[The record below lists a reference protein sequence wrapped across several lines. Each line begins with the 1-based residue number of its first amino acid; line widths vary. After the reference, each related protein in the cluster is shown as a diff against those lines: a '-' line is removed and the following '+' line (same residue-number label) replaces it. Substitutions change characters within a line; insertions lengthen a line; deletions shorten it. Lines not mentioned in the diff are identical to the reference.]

1 MKCPRCLYENEAGAK
16 FCEECAA
23 PLARAC
29 AKCGRPLS
37 PTAKFCPECAHPTG
51 ISAAPPPAQRFDSPE
66 SYTPKHLAE
75 KILTSRSA
83 LEGERKQITVLF
95 ADLKGSMELLASR
108 DPEEART
115 LLDPVLERMM
125 EAVHRYEGTVNQVM
139 GDGIMALFGA
149 PVAHEDHAVRA
160 CYAALDLQRAM
171 RRLTDDLR
179 RSHGVT
185 VQIRVGLNSGE
196 VVVRAISSA
205 LHMDYTAVG
214 QTTHLAARMEQLASP
229 GTTLLTADTLRLA
242 EGYIEVKPLGPMPV
256 KGLATPVEA
265 YELTGAGPRRSRLS
279 AAAARGLT
287 RFVGRDGELEQLREA
302 LGRSAS
308 GHGQVIAIVGEPGV
322 GKSRLVWEVTHS
334 QRTHGWLILHAGSV
348 SHGKGTPYLPVVDLL
363 KGYFQ
368 IGDRDEP
375 RAIREKVMGKLLA
388 LDRTLEATLPA
399 FLALLDVPVED
410 RRWEVLDPP
419 QRRLRTLDA
428 VRRLLLRESQVQP
441 LLVVFE
447 DLHWID
453 AETQSALERLVESLP
468 AARIL
473 LLVNYRPE
481 YRHDWGGKSYYRQL
495 RLDPLAPARAIEL
508 LETLL
513 GSEQSLARLKQ
524 LLITRTEGNPF
535 FLEESVRSLVDDGV
549 LAGERGAYRLAATI
563 GHAQIPATVQA
574 LLTARIDRLPPH
586 EKELLQTASV
596 VGTDVPVAVLAAISG
611 ASAEALSDGLARLQ
625 ATEFLYEARVF
636 PDAGYAFKHALTHEV
651 AYGSLL
657 QGRRRAL
664 HTRAV
669 EAIERLYPERLAE
682 HVERL
687 AHHALRGETWERAA
701 TYLRQAGEK
710 ATERSAYQ
718 QAAVCFE
725 QALAALGHVPES
737 RDQLEQAIDL
747 HLDAFGALVVAGALA
762 KVADHLN
769 EAEALT
775 ARLGDERR
783 LGSVLVALGNYA
795 WVSGDSDRAL
805 EVCRH
810 ALAIATRLGDV
821 PLAMRANTFLG
832 LRHQTTGEYREG
844 VEFLR
849 RAAEALQLHERFGG
863 VFGGAGLLAVAARE
877 RLAWCLAEL
886 GEFEEAMAHGEE
898 AVRIAREFDH
908 PHSLAYAHRSLG
920 LISLRRGDASS
931 AILPLERAVE
941 VCRVAQVQLPFDI
954 AAGHLGYAYAL
965 VGRLPEGVSLLE
977 EALAEPAA
985 TGTTNH
991 PLLLAYLGEAHL
1003 LAGRREDSLEVGRR
1017 ALDLA
1022 HRQKERGNEAW
1033 VLGLLGKI
1041 AAHTNRPDLESA
1053 QEYYRGALAR
1063 ASELGMRPL
1072 VAHCHLG
1079 LGKLAYRTGDQAKAA
1094 EHLANAKAMYRE
1106 MGMSFWLEKAEA
1118 THGAGR

>member
-1 MKCPRCLYENEAGAK
+1 MKCPRCEAENDAGARFCEDCGAQLETVCPSCSAPVTPGKK
-16 FCEECAA
+16 FCRSCGAA
-23 PLARAC
+23 L
-29 AKCGRPLS
+29 
-37 PTAKFCPECAHPTG
+37 TTEPTG
-51 ISAAPPPAQRFDSPE
+51 RFASPE
-66 SYTPKHLAE
+66 SYTPRHLAE
-75 KILTSRSA
+75 RIFNSKSA
-83 LEGERKQITVLF
+83 LEGERKQVTVLF
-95 ADLKGSMELLASR
+95 ADLKGSMELLADR
-108 DPEEART
+108 DPEEARK
-115 LLDPVLERMM
+115 LLDPVIEHMM

-149 PVAHEDHAVRA
+149 PLAHEDHAVRA
-160 CYAALDLQRAM
+160 CYAALRMLESVKRYAEAVF
-171 RRLTDDLR
+171 RR
-179 RSHGVT
+179 HGVQ
-185 VQIRVGLNSGE
+185 VEIRVGLNSGE
-196 VVVRAISSA
+196 VVVRAIGSD

-214 QTTHLAARMEQLASP
+214 QTTNLAARMEQMARP
-229 GTTLLTADTLRLA
+229 GTILLAPDTLALA
-242 EGYIEVKPLGPMPV
+242 EGFIAVKPLGPVPV
-256 KGLATPVEA
+256 KGLDTPVDI
-265 YELTGAGPRRSRLS
+265 YELTGAGSLRSRLH

-287 RFVGRDGELEQLREA
+287 RFVGRDAEIEQLREV
-302 LGRSAS
+302 LGRAAE
-308 GHGQVIAIVGEPGV
+308 GDGQLVAVVGQPGV
-322 GKSRLVWEVTHS
+322 GKSRLVWEVIHS
-334 QRTHGWLILHAGSV
+334 QRTLGWLILQAGSV

-363 KGYFQ
+363 KGYFH
-368 IGDRDEP
+368 IGDREES
-375 RAIREKVMGKLLA
+375 RAIREKVTGKLLA
-388 LDRTLEATLPA
+388 LDRALEPTLPA

-410 RRWEVLDPP
+410 RRWEALDPP

-473 LLVNYRPE
+473 VLVNYRPE

-495 RLDPLAPARAIEL
+495 RLDPLAPARASEL

-513 GSEQSLARLKQ
+513 GADQRLTPLKQ

-549 LAGERGAYRLAATI
+549 LAGERGAYRLAAAV
-563 GHAQIPATVQA
+563 GHAQMPATVQA

-596 VGTDVPVAVLAAISG
+596 VGTDVPVAVLAAVSG
-611 ASAEALSDGLARLQ
+611 ASAEALADGLARLQ
-625 ATEFLYEARVF
+625 ATEFLYEARLF

-664 HTRAV
+664 HARAV

-687 AHHALRGETWERAA
+687 AHHAVRGETWERAA

-725 QALAALGHVPES
+725 QALAALGHIPAS
-737 RDQLEQAIDL
+737 RERLEQAIDL
-747 HLDAFGALVVAGALA
+747 HLDAFGALVVTGALA
-762 KVADHLN
+762 KVPDHLH

-783 LGSVLVALGNYA
+783 LGWVLVALGNHA

-805 EVCRH
+805 EVCQH

-821 PLAMRANTFLG
+821 PLRMRASTFLG
-832 LRHQTTGEYREG
+832 LRQQTAGEYREG

-863 VFGGAGLLAVAARE
+863 VFGGAGLLSVSARE

-886 GEFEEAMAHGEE
+886 GEFEEAMACGEE

-931 AILPLERAVE
+931 AILPLERAVQ
-941 VCRVAQVQLPFDI
+941 VCRVAQVRLPFDV

-965 VGRLPEGVSLLE
+965 VGRLPEGVNLME
-977 EALAEPAA
+977 EALADPAA

-1003 LAGRREDSLEVGRR
+1003 LAGRREDALEVARR
-1017 ALDLA
+1017 ALELA

-1033 VLGLLGKI
+1033 VLRLVGEI
-1041 AAHTNRPDLESA
+1041 TAQADPPDQESA
-1053 QEYYRGALAR
+1053 QAHYRQALAR
-1063 ASELGMRPL
+1063 ADELGMRPL

-1079 LGKLAYRTGDQAKAA
+1079 LGKLNRRTDNREQAQ
-1094 EHLANAKAMYRE
+1094 EHLATATMLYRE
-1106 MGMSFWLEKAEA
+1106 MDMRFWLEQAE
-1118 THGAGR
+1118 TEMQEIK

>member
-1 MKCPRCLYENEAGAK
+1 MKCPRCEAENDAGARFCEDCGAQLETVCPSCSAPVTPGKK
-16 FCEECAA
+16 FCRSCGAA
-23 PLARAC
+23 L
-29 AKCGRPLS
+29 
-37 PTAKFCPECAHPTG
+37 TTEPTG
-51 ISAAPPPAQRFDSPE
+51 RFASAE
-66 SYTPKHLAE
+66 SYTPRHLAE
-75 KILTSRSA
+75 RIFNSKSA
-83 LEGERKQITVLF
+83 LEGERKQVTVLF
-95 ADLKGSMELLASR
+95 ADLKGSMELLADR
-108 DPEEART
+108 DPEEARK
-115 LLDPVLERMM
+115 LLDPVIEHMM

-149 PVAHEDHAVRA
+149 PLAHEDHAVRA
-160 CYAALDLQRAM
+160 CYAALRMLESVKRYAEAVF
-171 RRLTDDLR
+171 RR
-179 RSHGVT
+179 HGVQ
-185 VQIRVGLNSGE
+185 VEIRVGLNSGE
-196 VVVRAISSA
+196 VVVRAIGSD

-214 QTTHLAARMEQLASP
+214 QTTNLAARMEQMARP
-229 GTTLLTADTLRLA
+229 GTILLAPDTLALA
-242 EGYIEVKPLGPMPV
+242 EGFIAVKPLGPVPV
-256 KGLATPVEA
+256 KGLDTPVDI
-265 YELTGAGPRRSRLS
+265 YELTGAGSLRSRLH

-287 RFVGRDGELEQLREA
+287 RFVGRDAEIEQLREV
-302 LGRSAS
+302 LGRAAE
-308 GHGQVIAIVGEPGV
+308 GDGQLVAVVGQPGV
-322 GKSRLVWEVTHS
+322 GKSRLVWEVIHS
-334 QRTHGWLILHAGSV
+334 QRTLGWMILQAGSV

-363 KGYFQ
+363 KGYFH
-368 IGDRDEP
+368 IGDREES
-375 RAIREKVMGKLLA
+375 RAIREKVTGKLLA
-388 LDRTLEATLPA
+388 LDRALEPTLPA

-410 RRWEVLDPP
+410 RRWEALDPP

-473 LLVNYRPE
+473 VLVNYRPE

-495 RLDPLAPARAIEL
+495 RLDPLAPARASEL

-513 GSEQSLARLKQ
+513 GADQRLTPLKQ

-549 LAGERGAYRLAATI
+549 LAGERGAYRLAAAV
-563 GHAQIPATVQA
+563 GHAQMPATVQA

-596 VGTDVPVAVLAAISG
+596 VGTDVPVAVLAAVSG
-611 ASAEALSDGLARLQ
+611 ASAEALADGLARLQ
-625 ATEFLYEARVF
+625 ATEFLYEARLF

-664 HTRAV
+664 HARAV

-687 AHHALRGETWERAA
+687 AHHAVRGETWERAA

-725 QALAALGHVPES
+725 QALAALGHIPAS
-737 RDQLEQAIDL
+737 RERLEQAIDL
-747 HLDAFGALVVAGALA
+747 HLDAFGALVVTGALA
-762 KVADHLN
+762 KVPDHLH

-783 LGSVLVALGNYA
+783 LGWVLVALGNHA

-805 EVCRH
+805 EVCQH

-821 PLAMRANTFLG
+821 PLRMRASTFLG
-832 LRHQTTGEYREG
+832 LRQQTAGEYREG

-863 VFGGAGLLAVAARE
+863 VFGGAGLLSVSARE

-886 GEFEEAMAHGEE
+886 GEFEEAMACGEE

-931 AILPLERAVE
+931 AILPLERAVQ
-941 VCRVAQVQLPFDI
+941 VCRVAQVRLPFDV

-965 VGRLPEGVSLLE
+965 VGRLPEGVNLME
-977 EALAEPAA
+977 EALADPAA

-1003 LAGRREDSLEVGRR
+1003 LAGRREDALEVARR
-1017 ALDLA
+1017 ALELA

-1033 VLGLLGKI
+1033 VLRLVGEI
-1041 AAHTNRPDLESA
+1041 TAQADPPDQESA
-1053 QEYYRGALAR
+1053 QAHYRQALAR
-1063 ASELGMRPL
+1063 ADELGMRPL

-1079 LGKLAYRTGDQAKAA
+1079 LGKLNRRTDNREQAQ
-1094 EHLANAKAMYRE
+1094 EHLATATMLYRE
-1106 MGMSFWLEKAEA
+1106 MDMRFWLEQAE
-1118 THGAGR
+1118 TEMQEIK

>member
-1 MKCPRCLYENEAGAK
+1 MKCPRCEAENDAGARFCEDCGAQLETVCPSCSAPVTPGKK
-16 FCEECAA
+16 FCRSCGAA
-23 PLARAC
+23 L
-29 AKCGRPLS
+29 
-37 PTAKFCPECAHPTG
+37 TTEPTG
-51 ISAAPPPAQRFDSPE
+51 RFASPE
-66 SYTPKHLAE
+66 SYTPRHLAE
-75 KILTSRSA
+75 RIFNSKSA
-83 LEGERKQITVLF
+83 LEGERKQVTVLF
-95 ADLKGSMELLASR
+95 ADLKGSMELLADR
-108 DPEEART
+108 DPEEARK
-115 LLDPVLERMM
+115 LLDPVIEHMM

-149 PVAHEDHAVRA
+149 PLAHEDHAVRA
-160 CYAALDLQRAM
+160 CYAALRMLESVKRYAEAVF
-171 RRLTDDLR
+171 RR
-179 RSHGVT
+179 HGVQ
-185 VQIRVGLNSGE
+185 VEIRVGLNSGE
-196 VVVRAISSA
+196 VVVRAIGSD

-214 QTTHLAARMEQLASP
+214 QTTNLAARMEQMARP
-229 GTTLLTADTLRLA
+229 GTILLAPDTLALA
-242 EGYIEVKPLGPMPV
+242 EGFIAVKPLGPVPV
-256 KGLATPVEA
+256 KGLDTPVDI
-265 YELTGAGPRRSRLS
+265 YELTGAGSLRSRLH

-287 RFVGRDGELEQLREA
+287 RFVGRDAEIEQLREV
-302 LGRSAS
+302 LGRAAE
-308 GHGQVIAIVGEPGV
+308 GDGQLVAVVGQPGV
-322 GKSRLVWEVTHS
+322 GKSRLVWEVIHS
-334 QRTHGWLILHAGSV
+334 QRTLGWLILQAGSV

-363 KGYFQ
+363 KGYFH
-368 IGDRDEP
+368 IGDREES
-375 RAIREKVMGKLLA
+375 RAIREKVTGKLLA
-388 LDRTLEATLPA
+388 LDRALEPTLPA

-410 RRWEVLDPP
+410 RRWEALDPP

-473 LLVNYRPE
+473 VLVNYRPE

-495 RLDPLAPARAIEL
+495 RLDPLAPARASEL

-513 GSEQSLARLKQ
+513 GADQRLTPLKQ

-549 LAGERGAYRLAATI
+549 LAGERGAYRLAAAV
-563 GHAQIPATVQA
+563 GHAQMPATVQA

-596 VGTDVPVAVLAAISG
+596 VGTDVPVAVLAAVSG
-611 ASAEALSDGLARLQ
+611 ASAEALADGLARLQ
-625 ATEFLYEARVF
+625 ATEFLYEARLF

-664 HTRAV
+664 HARAV

-687 AHHALRGETWERAA
+687 AHHAVRGETWERAA

-725 QALAALGHVPES
+725 QALAALGHIPAS
-737 RDQLEQAIDL
+737 RERLEQAIDL
-747 HLDAFGALVVAGALA
+747 HLDAFGALVVTGALA
-762 KVADHLN
+762 KVPDHLH

-783 LGSVLVALGNYA
+783 LGWVLVALGNHA

-805 EVCRH
+805 EVCQH

-821 PLAMRANTFLG
+821 PLRMRASTFLG
-832 LRHQTTGEYREG
+832 LRQQTAGEYREG

-863 VFGGAGLLAVAARE
+863 VFGGAGLLSVSARE

-886 GEFEEAMAHGEE
+886 GEFEEAMACGEE

-931 AILPLERAVE
+931 AILPLERAVQ
-941 VCRVAQVQLPFDI
+941 VCRVAQVRLPFDV

-965 VGRLPEGVSLLE
+965 VGRLPEGVNLME
-977 EALAEPAA
+977 EALADPAA

-1003 LAGRREDSLEVGRR
+1003 LAGRREDALEVARR
-1017 ALDLA
+1017 ALELA

-1033 VLGLLGKI
+1033 VLRLVGEI
-1041 AAHTNRPDLESA
+1041 TAQADPPDQESA
-1053 QEYYRGALAR
+1053 QAHYRQALAR
-1063 ASELGMRPL
+1063 ADELGMRPL

-1079 LGKLAYRTGDQAKAA
+1079 LGKLNRRTDNREQAQ
-1094 EHLANAKAMYRE
+1094 EHLATATMLYRE
-1106 MGMSFWLEKAEA
+1106 MDMRFWLEQAE
-1118 THGAGR
+1118 TETQEIK

>member
-1 MKCPRCLYENEAGAK
+1 MKCPRCEAENDAGARFCEDCGAQLETGCPSCSAPVTPGKK
-16 FCEECAA
+16 FCRSCGAA
-23 PLARAC
+23 L
-29 AKCGRPLS
+29 
-37 PTAKFCPECAHPTG
+37 TTEPTG
-51 ISAAPPPAQRFDSPE
+51 RFASPE
-66 SYTPKHLAE
+66 SYTPRHLAE
-75 KILTSRSA
+75 RIFNSKSA
-83 LEGERKQITVLF
+83 LEGERKQVTVLF
-95 ADLKGSMELLASR
+95 ADLKGSMELLADR
-108 DPEEART
+108 DPEEARK
-115 LLDPVLERMM
+115 LLDPVIEHMM

-149 PVAHEDHAVRA
+149 PLAHEDHAVRA
-160 CYAALDLQRAM
+160 CYAALRMLESVKRYAEAVF
-171 RRLTDDLR
+171 RR
-179 RSHGVT
+179 HGVQ
-185 VQIRVGLNSGE
+185 VEIRVGLNSGE
-196 VVVRAISSA
+196 VVVRAIGSD

-214 QTTHLAARMEQLASP
+214 QTTNLAARMEQMARP
-229 GTTLLTADTLRLA
+229 GTILLAPDTLALA
-242 EGYIEVKPLGPMPV
+242 EGFIAVKPLGPVPV
-256 KGLATPVEA
+256 KGLDTPVDI
-265 YELTGAGPRRSRLS
+265 YELTGAGSLRSRLH

-287 RFVGRDGELEQLREA
+287 RFVGRDAEIEQLREV
-302 LGRSAS
+302 LGRAAE
-308 GHGQVIAIVGEPGV
+308 GDGQLVAVVGQPGV
-322 GKSRLVWEVTHS
+322 GKSRLVWEVIHS
-334 QRTHGWLILHAGSV
+334 QRTLGWLILQAGSV

-363 KGYFQ
+363 KGYFH
-368 IGDRDEP
+368 IGDREES
-375 RAIREKVMGKLLA
+375 RAIREKVTGKLLA
-388 LDRTLEATLPA
+388 LDRALEPTLPA

-410 RRWEVLDPP
+410 RRWEALDPP

-473 LLVNYRPE
+473 VLVNYRPE

-495 RLDPLAPARAIEL
+495 RLDPLAPARASEL

-513 GSEQSLARLKQ
+513 GADQRLTPLKQ

-549 LAGERGAYRLAATI
+549 LAGERGAYRLAAAV
-563 GHAQIPATVQA
+563 GHAQMPATVQA

-596 VGTDVPVAVLAAISG
+596 VGTDVPVAVLAAVSG
-611 ASAEALSDGLARLQ
+611 ASAEALADGLARLQ
-625 ATEFLYEARVF
+625 ATEFLYEARLF

-664 HTRAV
+664 HARAV

-687 AHHALRGETWERAA
+687 AHHAVRGETWERAA

-725 QALAALGHVPES
+725 QALAALGHIPAS
-737 RDQLEQAIDL
+737 RERLEQAIDL
-747 HLDAFGALVVAGALA
+747 HLDAFGALVVTGALA
-762 KVADHLN
+762 KVPDHLH

-783 LGSVLVALGNYA
+783 LGWVLVALGNHA

-805 EVCRH
+805 EVCQH

-821 PLAMRANTFLG
+821 PLRMRASTFLG
-832 LRHQTTGEYREG
+832 LRQQTAGEYREG

-863 VFGGAGLLAVAARE
+863 VFGGAGLLSVSARE

-886 GEFEEAMAHGEE
+886 GEFEEAMACGEE

-931 AILPLERAVE
+931 AILPLERAVQ
-941 VCRVAQVQLPFDI
+941 VCRVAQVRLPFDVE
-954 AAGHLGYAYAL
+954 AGHLGYAYAL
-965 VGRLPEGVSLLE
+965 VGRLPEGVNLME
-977 EALAEPAA
+977 EALADPAA

-1003 LAGRREDSLEVGRR
+1003 LAGRREDALEVARR
-1017 ALDLA
+1017 ALELA

-1033 VLGLLGKI
+1033 VLRLVGEI
-1041 AAHTNRPDLESA
+1041 TAQADPPDQESA
-1053 QEYYRGALAR
+1053 QAHYRQALAR
-1063 ASELGMRPL
+1063 ADELGMRPL

-1079 LGKLAYRTGDQAKAA
+1079 LGKLNRRTDNREQAQ
-1094 EHLANAKAMYRE
+1094 EHLATATMLYRE
-1106 MGMSFWLEKAEA
+1106 MDMRFWLEQAE
-1118 THGAGR
+1118 TEMQEIK

>member
-1 MKCPRCLYENEAGAK
+1 MKCPRCEAENDAGARFCEDCGAQLETGCPSCSAPVTPGKK
-16 FCEECAA
+16 FCRSCGAA
-23 PLARAC
+23 L
-29 AKCGRPLS
+29 
-37 PTAKFCPECAHPTG
+37 TTEPTG
-51 ISAAPPPAQRFDSPE
+51 RFASPE
-66 SYTPKHLAE
+66 SYTPRHLAE
-75 KILTSRSA
+75 RIFNSKSA
-83 LEGERKQITVLF
+83 LEGERKQVTVLF
-95 ADLKGSMELLASR
+95 ADLKGSMELLADR
-108 DPEEART
+108 DPEEARK
-115 LLDPVLERMM
+115 LLDPVIEHMM

-149 PVAHEDHAVRA
+149 PLAHEDHAVRA
-160 CYAALDLQRAM
+160 CYAALRMLESVKRYAEAVF
-171 RRLTDDLR
+171 RR
-179 RSHGVT
+179 HGVQ
-185 VQIRVGLNSGE
+185 VEIRVGLNSGE
-196 VVVRAISSA
+196 VVVRAIGSD

-214 QTTHLAARMEQLASP
+214 QTTNLAARMEQMARP
-229 GTTLLTADTLRLA
+229 GTILLAPDTLALA
-242 EGYIEVKPLGPMPV
+242 EGFIAVKPLGPVPV
-256 KGLATPVEA
+256 KGLDTPVDI
-265 YELTGAGPRRSRLS
+265 YELTGAGSLRSRLH

-287 RFVGRDGELEQLREA
+287 RFVGRDAEIEQLREV
-302 LGRSAS
+302 LGRAAE
-308 GHGQVIAIVGEPGV
+308 GDGQLVAVVGQPGV
-322 GKSRLVWEVTHS
+322 GKSRLVWEVIHS
-334 QRTHGWLILHAGSV
+334 QRTLGWLILQAGSV

-363 KGYFQ
+363 KGYFH
-368 IGDRDEP
+368 IGDREES
-375 RAIREKVMGKLLA
+375 RAIREKVTGKLLA
-388 LDRTLEATLPA
+388 LDRALEPTLPA

-410 RRWEVLDPP
+410 RRWEALDPP

-473 LLVNYRPE
+473 VLVNYRPE

-495 RLDPLAPARAIEL
+495 RLDPLAPARASEL

-513 GSEQSLARLKQ
+513 GADQRLTPLKQ

-549 LAGERGAYRLAATI
+549 LAGERGAYRLAAAV
-563 GHAQIPATVQA
+563 GHAQMPATVQA

-596 VGTDVPVAVLAAISG
+596 VGTDVPVAVLAAVSG
-611 ASAEALSDGLARLQ
+611 ASAEALADGLARLQ
-625 ATEFLYEARVF
+625 ATEFLYEARLF

-664 HTRAV
+664 HARAV

-687 AHHALRGETWERAA
+687 AHHAVRGETWERAA

-725 QALAALGHVPES
+725 QALAALGHIPAS
-737 RDQLEQAIDL
+737 RERLEQAIDL
-747 HLDAFGALVVAGALA
+747 HLDAFGALVVTGALA
-762 KVADHLN
+762 KVPDHLH

-783 LGSVLVALGNYA
+783 LGWVLVALGNHA

-805 EVCRH
+805 EVCQH

-821 PLAMRANTFLG
+821 PLRMRASTFLG
-832 LRHQTTGEYREG
+832 LRQQTAGEYREG

-863 VFGGAGLLAVAARE
+863 VFGGAGLLSVSARE

-886 GEFEEAMAHGEE
+886 GEFEEAMACGEE

-931 AILPLERAVE
+931 AILPLERAVQ
-941 VCRVAQVQLPFDI
+941 VCRVAQVRLPFDV

-965 VGRLPEGVSLLE
+965 VGRLPEGVNLME
-977 EALAEPAA
+977 EALADPAA

-1003 LAGRREDSLEVGRR
+1003 LAGRREDALEVARR
-1017 ALDLA
+1017 ALELA

-1033 VLGLLGKI
+1033 VLRLVGEI
-1041 AAHTNRPDLESA
+1041 TAQADPPDQESA
-1053 QEYYRGALAR
+1053 QAHYRQALAR
-1063 ASELGMRPL
+1063 ADELGMRPL

-1079 LGKLAYRTGDQAKAA
+1079 LGKLNRRTDNREQAQ
-1094 EHLANAKAMYRE
+1094 EHLATATMLYRE
-1106 MGMSFWLEKAEA
+1106 MDMRFWLEQAE
-1118 THGAGR
+1118 TEMQEIK

>member
-1 MKCPRCLYENEAGAK
+1 MKCPRCEAENDAGARFCEDCGAQLETVCPSCSAPVTPGKK
-16 FCEECAA
+16 FCRSCGAA
-23 PLARAC
+23 L
-29 AKCGRPLS
+29 
-37 PTAKFCPECAHPTG
+37 TTEPTG
-51 ISAAPPPAQRFDSPE
+51 RFASAE
-66 SYTPKHLAE
+66 SYTPRHLAE
-75 KILTSRSA
+75 RIFNSKSA
-83 LEGERKQITVLF
+83 LEGERKQVTVLF
-95 ADLKGSMELLASR
+95 ADLKGSMELLADR
-108 DPEEART
+108 DPEEARK
-115 LLDPVLERMM
+115 LLDPVIEHMM

-149 PVAHEDHAVRA
+149 PLAHEDHAVRA
-160 CYAALDLQRAM
+160 CYAALRMLESVKRYAEAVF
-171 RRLTDDLR
+171 RR
-179 RSHGVT
+179 HGVQ
-185 VQIRVGLNSGE
+185 VEIRVGLNSGE
-196 VVVRAISSA
+196 VVVRAIGSD

-214 QTTHLAARMEQLASP
+214 QTTNLAARMEQMARP
-229 GTTLLTADTLRLA
+229 GTILLAPDTLALA
-242 EGYIEVKPLGPMPV
+242 EGFIAVKPLGPVPV
-256 KGLATPVEA
+256 KGLDTPVDI
-265 YELTGAGPRRSRLS
+265 YELTGAGSLRSRLH

-287 RFVGRDGELEQLREA
+287 RFVGRDAEIEQLREV
-302 LGRSAS
+302 LGRAAE
-308 GHGQVIAIVGEPGV
+308 GDGQLVAVVGQPGV
-322 GKSRLVWEVTHS
+322 GKSRLVWEVIHS
-334 QRTHGWLILHAGSV
+334 QRTLGWLILQAGSV

-363 KGYFQ
+363 KGYFH
-368 IGDRDEP
+368 IGDREES
-375 RAIREKVMGKLLA
+375 RAIREKVTGKLLA
-388 LDRTLEATLPA
+388 LDRALEPTLPA

-410 RRWEVLDPP
+410 RRWEALDPP

-473 LLVNYRPE
+473 VLVNYRPE

-495 RLDPLAPARAIEL
+495 RLDPLAPARASEL

-513 GSEQSLARLKQ
+513 GADQRLTPLKQ

-549 LAGERGAYRLAATI
+549 LAGERGAYRLAAAV
-563 GHAQIPATVQA
+563 GHAQMPATVQA

-596 VGTDVPVAVLAAISG
+596 VGTDVPVAVLAAVSG
-611 ASAEALSDGLARLQ
+611 ASAEALADGLARLQ
-625 ATEFLYEARVF
+625 ATEFLYEARLF

-664 HTRAV
+664 HARAV

-687 AHHALRGETWERAA
+687 AHHAVRGETWERAA

-725 QALAALGHVPES
+725 QALAALGHIPAS
-737 RDQLEQAIDL
+737 RERLEQAIDL
-747 HLDAFGALVVAGALA
+747 HLDAFGALVVTGALA
-762 KVADHLN
+762 KVPDHLH

-783 LGSVLVALGNYA
+783 LGWVLVALGNHA

-805 EVCRH
+805 EVCQH

-821 PLAMRANTFLG
+821 PLRMRASTFLG
-832 LRHQTTGEYREG
+832 LRQQTAGEYREG

-863 VFGGAGLLAVAARE
+863 VFGGAGLLSVSARE

-886 GEFEEAMAHGEE
+886 GEFEEAMACGEE

-931 AILPLERAVE
+931 AILPLERAVQ
-941 VCRVAQVQLPFDI
+941 VCRVAQVRLPFDVE
-954 AAGHLGYAYAL
+954 AGHLGYAYAL
-965 VGRLPEGVSLLE
+965 VGRLPEGVNLME
-977 EALAEPAA
+977 EALADPAA

-1003 LAGRREDSLEVGRR
+1003 LAGRREDALEVARR
-1017 ALDLA
+1017 ALELA

-1033 VLGLLGKI
+1033 VLRLVGEI
-1041 AAHTNRPDLESA
+1041 TAQADPPDQESA
-1053 QEYYRGALAR
+1053 QAHYRQALAR
-1063 ASELGMRPL
+1063 ADELGMRPL

-1079 LGKLAYRTGDQAKAA
+1079 LGKLNRRTDNREQAQ
-1094 EHLANAKAMYRE
+1094 EHLATATMLYRE
-1106 MGMSFWLEKAEA
+1106 MDMRFWLEQAE
-1118 THGAGR
+1118 TEMQEIK

>member
-1 MKCPRCLYENEAGAK
+1 MKCPRCEAENDAGARFCEDCGAQLETVCPSCSAPVTPGKK
-16 FCEECAA
+16 FCRSCGAA
-23 PLARAC
+23 L
-29 AKCGRPLS
+29 
-37 PTAKFCPECAHPTG
+37 TTEPTG
-51 ISAAPPPAQRFDSPE
+51 RFASAE
-66 SYTPKHLAE
+66 SYTPRHLAE
-75 KILTSRSA
+75 RIFNSKSA
-83 LEGERKQITVLF
+83 LEGERKQVTVLF
-95 ADLKGSMELLASR
+95 ADLKGSMELLADR
-108 DPEEART
+108 DPEEARK
-115 LLDPVLERMM
+115 LLDPVIEHMM

-149 PVAHEDHAVRA
+149 PLAHEDHAVRA
-160 CYAALDLQRAM
+160 CYAALRMLESVKRYAEAVF
-171 RRLTDDLR
+171 RR
-179 RSHGVT
+179 HGVQ
-185 VQIRVGLNSGE
+185 VEIRVGLNSGE
-196 VVVRAISSA
+196 VVVRAIGSD

-214 QTTHLAARMEQLASP
+214 QTTNLAARMEQMARP
-229 GTTLLTADTLRLA
+229 GTILLAPDTLALA
-242 EGYIEVKPLGPMPV
+242 EGFIAVKPLGPVPV
-256 KGLATPVEA
+256 KGLDTPVDI
-265 YELTGAGPRRSRLS
+265 YELTGAGSLRSRLH

-287 RFVGRDGELEQLREA
+287 RFVGRDAEIEQLREV
-302 LGRSAS
+302 LGRAAE
-308 GHGQVIAIVGEPGV
+308 GDGQLVAVVGQPGV
-322 GKSRLVWEVTHS
+322 GKSRLVWEVIHS
-334 QRTHGWLILHAGSV
+334 QRTLGWLILQAGSV

-363 KGYFQ
+363 KGYFH
-368 IGDRDEP
+368 IGDREES
-375 RAIREKVMGKLLA
+375 RAIREKVTGKLLA
-388 LDRTLEATLPA
+388 LDRALEPTLPA

-410 RRWEVLDPP
+410 RRWEALDPP

-473 LLVNYRPE
+473 VLVNYRPE

-495 RLDPLAPARAIEL
+495 RLDPLAPARASEL

-513 GSEQSLARLKQ
+513 GADQRLTPLKQ

-549 LAGERGAYRLAATI
+549 LAGERGAYRLAAAV
-563 GHAQIPATVQA
+563 GHAQMPATVQA

-596 VGTDVPVAVLAAISG
+596 VGTDVPVAVLAAVSG
-611 ASAEALSDGLARLQ
+611 TSAEALADGLARLQ
-625 ATEFLYEARVF
+625 ATEFLYEARLF

-664 HTRAV
+664 HARAV

-687 AHHALRGETWERAA
+687 AHHAVRGETWERAA

-725 QALAALGHVPES
+725 QALAALGHIPAS
-737 RDQLEQAIDL
+737 RERLEQAIDL
-747 HLDAFGALVVAGALA
+747 HLDAFGALVVTGALA
-762 KVADHLN
+762 KVPDHLH

-783 LGSVLVALGNYA
+783 LGWVLVALGNHA

-805 EVCRH
+805 EVCQH

-821 PLAMRANTFLG
+821 PLRMRASTFLG
-832 LRHQTTGEYREG
+832 LRQQTAGEYREG

-863 VFGGAGLLAVAARE
+863 VFGGAGLLSVSARE

-886 GEFEEAMAHGEE
+886 GEFEEAMACGEE

-931 AILPLERAVE
+931 AILPLERAVQ
-941 VCRVAQVQLPFDI
+941 VCRVAQVRLPFDV

-965 VGRLPEGVSLLE
+965 VGRLPEGVNLME
-977 EALAEPAA
+977 EALADPAA

-1003 LAGRREDSLEVGRR
+1003 LAGRREDALEVARR
-1017 ALDLA
+1017 ALELA

-1033 VLGLLGKI
+1033 VLRLVGEI
-1041 AAHTNRPDLESA
+1041 TAQADPPDQESA
-1053 QEYYRGALAR
+1053 QAHYRQALAR
-1063 ASELGMRPL
+1063 ADELGMRPL

-1079 LGKLAYRTGDQAKAA
+1079 LGKLNRRTDNREQAQ
-1094 EHLANAKAMYRE
+1094 EHLATATMLYRE
-1106 MGMSFWLEKAEA
+1106 MDMRFWLEQAE
-1118 THGAGR
+1118 TEMQEIK